1 MAGISIFSVPKGS
14 GHEKGPF
21 RFNLKG
27 SWEGPPEV
35 FKSVI
40 ELPFPKS
47 IRHMPHV
54 AVQVTF
60 HPI

>member
-1 MAGISIFSVPKGS
+1 MKKSFSLSLGRV
-14 GHEKGPF
+14 
-21 RFNLKG
+21 
-27 SWEGPPEV
+27 PPEV

-60 HPI
+60 HPIKKGV